1 MRGAAR
7 VFVLDN
13 SGAVN
18 ASVALLVRSLN
29 RAGVAVY
36 ARADE
41 GDLVAAL
48 RARRLGV
55 DRHNGYRLDFFSIED
70 VAAVALLDVHDRDL
84 ERTAVVVGSD
94 RFAHAVER
102 DLIRRRRRAGTPVA
116 GRVVRIDD
124 EASAARSA
132 GTVYVS
138 AGDAN
143 DVLRR
148 GLRLLLAGNDRVVLC
163 LGQRSDLA
171 NALEQ
176 RLFDDVQG
184 RLAVFGVLDA
194 ACDPAL
200 LERGALV
207 EQLARAVHARY
218 LAVVC

>member
-1 MRGAAR
+1 M
-7 VFVLDN
+7 
-13 SGAVN
+13 
-18 ASVALLVRSLN
+18 
-29 RAGVAVY
+29 
-36 ARADE
+36 
-41 GDLVAAL
+41 
-48 RARRLGV
+48 
-55 DRHNGYRLDFFSIED
+55 
-70 VAAVALLDVHDRDL
+70 
-84 ERTAVVVGSD
+84 
-94 RFAHAVER
+94 
-102 DLIRRRRRAGTPVA
+102 
-116 GRVVRIDD
+116 RIDD

-138 AGDAN
+138 ASDAN

-163 LGQRSDLA
+163 LGQRSGLA
-171 NALEQ
+171 DALEQ

-218 LAVVC
+218 LVEYAGSSPAQDSQLP